1 MKTIESHS
9 LNVAVI
15 FPEDAP
21 NKKLKQTYETLSIN
35 IDYPIRGIRGT
46 VQIKVKQ
53 ASSLHDILLP
63 VSKAYEQIYQRAKEF
78 GVWGHSINDLFFERV
93 SINED
98 GTCEISIGS

>member
-35 IDYPIRGIRGT
+35 IDYPIRGT